1 MNKCPNCGANLKLD
15 RATGLKHCEN
25 CGYEEREELSFQN
38 EMQFIDSGNKFLDL
52 KEYKNA
58 VDCYEKASQ
67 INPKNYAAW
76 LGLAKAKTQ
85 NFAFIDENYVKIID
99 KYLKNAK
106 NSASNEELKTVN
118 QEQLKYEALKEKM
131 LSFNKK
137 LSKQLLIS
145 KLLGLG
151 VIIFFVALS
160 VVNLVFAINSSSGVI
175 WKIAGFVLMLIGEV
189 FVCSF
194 VMFLMTKIDPAKKW
208 EKVVCLIL
216 LVAFLVV
223 VAVVDIMLAKTI

>member
-15 RATGLKHCEN
+15 RATGLKRCEN

-38 EMQFIDSGNKFLDL
+38 GITLIDSGNKFLDL
-52 KEYKNA
+52 KEYENA

-85 NFAFIDENYVKIID
+85 NFAFVDENNVKIID

-106 NSASNEELKTVN
+106 NSASNEELKTLN
-118 QEQLKYEALKEKM
+118 QEQSKYDALKEK
-131 LSFNKK
+131 LLKLNKK
-137 LSKQLLIS
+137 IRNQLLFS
-145 KLLGLG
+145 KLLGFA
-151 VIIFFVALS
+151 VIVFFVVLAA
-160 VVNLVFAINSSSGVI
+160 VNLVFAINSSSGVI

-189 FVCSF
+189 FICAF
-194 VMFLMTKIDPAKKW
+194 VMFLMTVITPSKKW
-208 EKVVCLIL
+208 EKIVCLI
-216 LVAFLVV
+216 FLVV
-223 VAVVDIMLAKTI
+223 LLVIVAVVDIMLAKTI